1 MKISIANES
10 QRFLDFMNEEN
21 NNNIIFSGVYGIGKS
36 YFINEFFNVS
46 HKNKYFTLFITP
58 VNYSVASN
66 EDIFEYIKANILLQL
81 LEKTD
86 CNLVD
91 VNISDSVAAFYYIKN
106 NLNEIFASIL
116 SLVEKTALKTD
127 VLSLLLKLKKN
138 IQQYQK
144 NESISENEEIES
156 FISEIAYKKGSIYE
170 SNFITQLIQS
180 IISNIKTK
188 KEVVLVIDDLDRID
202 PEHIFRILNVLSA
215 HEDFGGT
222 KEHKFNIDKTILVC
236 DIENIRKIFHSRYGA
251 DVDFTGYIDK
261 FYSKE
266 IFHFHNEAEIS
277 ECIAKQI
284 LKINSNTTIRD
295 KSKYTFK
302 SFVFIMQNL
311 IKYGY
316 INIRTIEKLPFDYNI
331 DENKTVKYNG
341 RYYKIIDSPAMVI
354 FEILKRIIGSAEELR
369 IILQKLEYNK
379 IHIDKYMANEFVE
392 TFIVL
397 ADLQNNL
404 LQGGTNKI
412 YNGLYYNY
420 NDYIITI
427 TGDVLYHKS
436 ERIETT
442 YFEILYEAFINY
454 NIYFKDY

>member
-46 HKNKYFTLFITP
+46 HENKYFTLFITP

-144 NESISENEEIES
+144 NESMSENEEIES

-251 DVDFTGYIDK
+251 DVDFSGYIDK

-266 IFHFHNEAEIS
+266 IFHFHNEEEIS
-277 ECIAKQI
+277 KCIAMQVLNIKT
-284 LKINSNTTIRD
+284 NSVISEEVTYAYHN
-295 KSKYTFK
+295 
-302 SFVFIMQNL
+302 FVFLMQYL
-311 IKYGY
+311 MKYRY
-316 INIRTIEKLPFDYNI
+316 INIRTIEKLSFDYNI
-331 DENKTVKYNG
+331 DENKIVSYNG
-341 RYYKIIDSPAMVI
+341 RIYRIIDSPAMII
-354 FEILKRIIGSAEELR
+354 FEILKRIIGSTETLKN
-369 IILQKLEYNK
+369 ILQKMSYHKVYINK
-379 IHIDKYMANEFVE
+379 NKLLAVGFLE
-392 TFIVL
+392 TFIIL
-397 ADLQNNL
+397 TDLQNNP
-404 LQGGTNKI
+404 LQGDYIRI
-412 YNGLYYNY
+412 YNGITYNY
-420 NDYIITI
+420 FMRFSGLIADIDYENS
-427 TGDVLYHKS
+427 DKFAV
-436 ERIETT
+436 T
-442 YFEILYEAFINY
+442 YFEMLYEAFLNY
-454 NIYFKDY
+454 DTYFI

>member
-1 MKISIANES
+1 MEISIADES

-36 YFINEFFNVS
+36 YFINDFFNIR
-46 HKNKYFTLFITP
+46 HKDEYFTLFITP

-81 LEKTD
+81 LEKTN

-91 VNISDSVAAFYYIKN
+91 INISDSVAAFYYIKK
-106 NLNEIFASIL
+106 NLNEIFVSIL

-127 VLSLLLKLKKN
+127 VLSILLKLKKN
-138 IQQYQK
+138 IQQYRK
-144 NESISENEEIES
+144 NESMSENEEIES

-180 IISNIKTK
+180 IISNIKTE

-222 KEHKFNIDKTILVC
+222 KEHKFNIGKTILVC

-266 IFHFHNEAEIS
+266 IFHFNNEEEILK
-277 ECIAKQI
+277 CIASQVLNIKT
-284 LKINSNTTIRD
+284 NSPI
-295 KSKYTFK
+295 SKGQSFAYHN
-302 SFVFIMQNL
+302 FVFIMQNL

-316 INIRTIEKLPFDYNI
+316 INIRTIEKLSFDYNI
-331 DENKTVKYNG
+331 DENKTVSYNG
-341 RYYKIIDSPAMVI
+341 RIYRIINYPAMSI
-354 FEILKRIIGSAEELR
+354 FEILKRIAGSTEALKN
-369 IILQKLEYNK
+369 LLLKLSYHKVYIN
-379 IHIDKYMANEFVE
+379 INAPFGSGFPE
-392 TFIVL
+392 TFIIL
-397 ADLQNNL
+397 ADLPNNTLQRRYNKMYKGLGYNFDKNNPGL
-404 LQGGTNKI
+404 LAN
-412 YNGLYYNY
+412 
-420 NDYIITI
+420 
-427 TGDVLYHKS
+427 
-436 ERIETT
+436 IEYKPSYKVEAT
-442 YFEILYEAFINY
+442 YFGMLYEAFLNY
-454 NIYFKDY
+454 DTYFI